1 MNLISPRYFENIA
14 SGCMVMTE
22 KNNKLN
28 KLLPKNSYVEFSS
41 NLSNFDEVLENS
53 LLKFNNSKKKLF
65 KNSAIIRKKHS
76 WKTRAKIVLKVI
88 KTLMR

>member
-14 SGCMVMTE
+14 SGCVVMTE

-41 NLSNFDEVLENS
+41 DLSNFDEVLENS

-65 KNSAIIRKKHS
+65 KNSTIIRKKHS
-76 WKTRAKIVLKVI
+76 WTTRAKIVLRLI
-88 KTLMR
+88 NSLMR